1 MKSTKNPDKK
11 NNTKCE
17 QIIAQLPQ
25 SAKSTSKQIWMMK
38 IELRLT
44 RMKTFRYGR
53 GVSEELVAERA
64 CHACRNRLSP
74 HFHHLIRHLP
84 NTLSSLSPLSL

>member
-1 MKSTKNPDKK
+1 MT
-11 NNTKCE
+11 
-17 QIIAQLPQ
+17 
-25 SAKSTSKQIWMMK
+25 K

-84 NTLSSLSPLSL
+84 NTLSPLFLTPLNPRPKFLRTYAHGAC